1 MAKSIHV
8 TPHKS
13 GGWQSKTAGNT
24 KATKVC
30 TTQKEC
36 IDHAT
41 EQAKHNGAELYI
53 HNKKGQIREKNSYGR
68 DPFPPKG

>member
-8 TPHKS
+8 TPHESGAWQVKS
-13 GGWQSKTAGNT
+13 AGSSKA
-24 KATKVC
+24 AKVC

-36 IDHAT
+36 ISYAT
-41 EQAKHNGAELYI
+41 QQAKNNNAELFI
-53 HNKKGQIREKNSYGR
+53 HNKQGRIREKNSYGN